1 MSLNAVAWAMDARKT
16 GRMAAEHRLVLLVLA
31 ECADVYGNNA
41 WPSKGTIAER
51 LGVSDSA
58 VKRALRAL
66 ENKGLIA
73 RSDQRLVQHVR
84 PDRRPTVW
92 CLRLDDAPPPALDMV
107 PSLPI
112 PSSTGGS
119 AVTPRPGVSSDP
131 PHRPR
136 GVTCDPHGGSAV
148 TPKPTTK
155 PTYPTVGSEGDPSA
169 REAHRPRRRC
179 PDCPA
184 DHDPLLSPCPGTVT
198 AEGTAAGLALV
209 REQLR
214 ARNAE
219 GQK

>member
-1 MSLNAVAWAMDARKT
+1 MSLNAIAWAMDARKT
-16 GRMAAEHRLVLLVLA
+16 GKLAAEHRLVLLVLA

-41 WPSKGTIAER
+41 WPSKGTISER
-51 LGVSDSA
+51 IGCSDSA
-58 VKRALRAL
+58 VKRALRTL
-66 ENKGLIA
+66 ESRGLIA
-73 RSDQRLVQHVR
+73 RSDQRLVAHVR

-92 CLRLDDAPPPALDMV
+92 CLRIEDAPAPSLDM
-107 PSLPI
+107 LPTLPL

-131 PHRPR
+131 PSGSR

-155 PTYPTVGSEGDPSA
+155 PTYSTVGSEGDPSA
-169 REAHRPRRRC
+169 REAHRPRC
-179 PDCPA
+179 TDCPA

-209 REQLR
+209 RDQLR
-214 ARNAE
+214 AAKNA
-219 GQK
+219 GRK